1 MGYDKSEEN
10 RKLDEE
16 KNYTDFNNSE
26 ATKNEK
32 HYNFHIKAEDGSYIV
47 CKNNPAASKRE
58 KSDSLDT
65 PLTEEDARNIQRTT
79 KEENQQASV
88 SSIARSDDPRKG
100 GKVGSKQNQEETLEV
115 DPVTNEVT
123 YEVTNPSNTE
133 ISVFE
138 PLRKIHNIV
147 SKAIKEIFHFK
158 EGSQPWNTIEKK
170 EINASET
177 KRESSQ
183 SLSETEDDLSQ
194 PCVKHE
200 VKLRNKNKFEP
211 LSLFGLILI
220 SVLLGTAGAGK
231 IRSEDNNEIYRK
243 DPSWSDTRIDTKKP

>member
-47 CKNNPAASKRE
+47 CKNNLAASKRE

-65 PLTEEDARNIQRTT
+65 PLTEEDARDTQRTT
-79 KEENQQASV
+79 KEENQQVSV
-88 SSIARSDDPRKG
+88 LSIARSDDPRKG

-123 YEVTNPSNTE
+123 YEVTNPSNSK

-147 SKAIKEIFHFK
+147 SKAVKEIFH
-158 EGSQPWNTIEKK
+158 S
-170 EINASET
+170 
-177 KRESSQ
+177 
-183 SLSETEDDLSQ
+183 
-194 PCVKHE
+194 
-200 VKLRNKNKFEP
+200 
-211 LSLFGLILI
+211 
-220 SVLLGTAGAGK
+220 
-231 IRSEDNNEIYRK
+231 
-243 DPSWSDTRIDTKKP
+243 

>member
-1 MGYDKSEEN
+1 M
-10 RKLDEE
+10 
-16 KNYTDFNNSE
+16 
-26 ATKNEK
+26 
-32 HYNFHIKAEDGSYIV
+32 
-47 CKNNPAASKRE
+47 
-58 KSDSLDT
+58 
-65 PLTEEDARNIQRTT
+65 
-79 KEENQQASV
+79 
-88 SSIARSDDPRKG
+88 
-100 GKVGSKQNQEETLEV
+100 
-115 DPVTNEVT
+115 T

-138 PLRKIHNIV
+138 PLRKMHNIV
-147 SKAIKEIFHFK
+147 SKAVKEIFHFK

-183 SLSETEDDLSQ
+183 SLSEAEDDLSQ
-194 PCVKHE
+194 PFVKHE

-231 IRSEDNNEIYRK
+231 IRSEDNNKIYRK
-243 DPSWSDTRIDTKKP
+243 DPSWSNTRIDTKKHEDLIIDAYNCLENSQPSTQILLKAPKKCEVTDVRGRVRVRELYASRPSDIEVSNSGART